1 MKVSLIAFVLLA
13 AALAGCGHS
22 EQQRQAQE
30 YERFLKDS
38 LGTVA
43 IDPPRQARADHSD
56 VGL

>member
-1 MKVSLIAFVLLA
+1 MKASLIAVILLVV
-13 AALAGCGHS
+13 ALIGCGHS

-30 YERFLKDS
+30 YERFLKES

-43 IDPPRQARADHSD
+43 SDPPSQPRANHSD